1 MLSSQC
7 LVPLQVAHVSEVA
20 LFQNGGQVGLGDIV
34 GKGAVA
40 GKGGRKEKYRAR
52 MVYGEWGMGVAEWA
66 WKWGKD
72 ATQPPQASNE
82 MQLLN
87 GGDFF

>member
-40 GKGGRKEKYRAR
+40 GKGVRKRKAQGPDGLR
-52 MVYGEWGMGVAEWA
+52 GMGDGSCRV
-66 WKWGKD
+66 GV
-72 ATQPPQASNE
+72 E
-82 MQLLN
+82 M
-87 GGDFF
+87 G